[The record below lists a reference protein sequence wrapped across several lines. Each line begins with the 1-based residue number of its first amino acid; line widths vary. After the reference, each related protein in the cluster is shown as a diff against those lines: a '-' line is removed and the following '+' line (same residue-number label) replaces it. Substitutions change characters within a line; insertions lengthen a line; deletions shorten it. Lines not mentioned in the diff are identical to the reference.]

1 MAKRSTLT
9 ELPPA
14 PKRQGKV
21 DWDEVSNGEI
31 WELTQGED
39 FDGKPDTFCARV
51 RNVARHRQQH
61 VEHRIQ
67 EPRRS
72 GGPVVVLVQ
81 FSANGAG
88 GAKGDQPERDW
99 SA

>member
-14 PKRQGKV
+14 PRRRGKV
-21 DWDEVSNGEI
+21 DWDEVTDGTI

-39 FDGKPDTFCARV
+39 FDGKPGTFCARV
-51 RNVARHRQQH
+51 RKVARERQQH

-67 EPRRS
+67 EPRRN

-81 FSANGAG
+81 FSANGA
-88 GAKGDQPERDW
+88 ASANGDQPARDW
-99 SA
+99 HA